1 MSQICSKNVFK
12 IYSWPAGGS
21 IAWGGAGGAVWSCF
35 CPGGGGLGLAYS
47 AKITH
52 PSRNCIQKEE
62 MWERM
67 KTDIPKN
74 EKLKEPLENWPPS
87 MNSAA
92 NKKKKWKFYAGYYN
106 GPICPWNL
114 LITSGLSQPFVL
126 IKSKL

>member
-62 MWERM
+62 MWEDEDRYSKKR
-67 KTDIPKN
+67 KTKRTTG
-74 EKLKEPLENWPPS
+74 KLATFDEQR
-87 MNSAA
+87 
-92 NKKKKWKFYAGYYN
+92 
-106 GPICPWNL
+106 
-114 LITSGLSQPFVL
+114 SQ
-126 IKSKL
+126 